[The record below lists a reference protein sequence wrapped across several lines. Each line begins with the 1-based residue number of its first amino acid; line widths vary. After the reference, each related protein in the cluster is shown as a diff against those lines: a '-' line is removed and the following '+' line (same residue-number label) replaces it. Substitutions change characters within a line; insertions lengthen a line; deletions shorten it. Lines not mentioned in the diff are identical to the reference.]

1 MNRIF
6 RSLLVLSFLAAAA
19 AAQTSPPSPDSK
31 SADSGPAQFKSA
43 QASPRKVDRAAA
55 YYHYGVAHMYEEQVT
70 VYGRSE
76 LANKAMDEY
85 RLAIEADPSS
95 EFLTSGL
102 AELYVKTGR
111 IRDAVLQAQ
120 DILKRDPNNL
130 EAHKLLGRIYLRS
143 LGDMPG
149 GGNGS
154 ENVLKLAI
162 EQYEQIV
169 KIEPDSVDDHLLLG
183 RLYRLNNDL
192 QKAEVELKTA
202 VKLDPDSEEAVT
214 TLSLLY
220 SDEGDTTH
228 ALQVLSAVPDTG
240 RSAKLYAALGA
251 TYEQRKDYKSAID
264 AYKHAIQLDRD
275 NLDAIR
281 GLADN
286 LLNDGQIDA
295 ALDQYKVI
303 ADANPEDAQT
313 YLRISEIYRRQGK
326 YDEALDSLKKAEAMV
341 PDALEVPYN
350 IAVVYEAQGHY
361 DDAAK
366 LLQDLLKRTEK
377 ADNSYSQSDRDNRA
391 IFVERLAVVYQAGGR
406 DDDAVKLLQDVL
418 KKTEK
423 DDSSY
428 SQSDRNNR
436 SMLLERLG
444 SVYRDQQNYQ
454 AAVETYRKMIPLGDD
469 NTRTAYQDIIDADRD
484 AKQWPEATAVAKEAV
499 QKLPDDRELRMVLD
513 AQVADTGDPEKPLA
527 DMRSLLKGVPEDR
540 EVYVRLG
547 IMYTRLKRWSDAE
560 EALNKAEQLST
571 KSEDKEAVFFLLGDT
586 YEHEKKY
593 DEAEAEF
600 KKILAAHPQN
610 DAAVASTL
618 NYLGY
623 MNADRDVRLEESL
636 NYIKQAVSMEPSNGA
651 YLDSLGWA
659 YFKLGKY
666 DLAEE
671 NLAKA
676 SARMGSDPTVQ
687 DHLGDLYQKTGRLKL
702 AADHWQRAVE
712 EWNKTIAP
720 EVDTDLF
727 AATQKKL
734 DAAKVR
740 LAREESGKQ
749 N

>member
-1 MNRIF
+1 
-6 RSLLVLSFLAAAA
+6 
-19 AAQTSPPSPDSK
+19 
-31 SADSGPAQFKSA
+31 
-43 QASPRKVDRAAA
+43 
-55 YYHYGVAHMYEEQVT
+55 MYEEQVT

-149 GGNGS
+149 SGNGS
-154 ENVLKLAI
+154 DNVLKLAI

-183 RLYRLNNDL
+183 RLYGLNNDL
-192 QKAEVELKTA
+192 QKAEVELKIA

-214 TLSLLY
+214 QLSLLY
-220 SDEGDTTH
+220 SEEGDTAK

-251 TYEQRKDYKSAID
+251 TYEQRKEYKRAID

-281 GLADN
+281 GLAEN
-286 LLNDGQIDA
+286 LLNDGQVDA
-295 ALDQYKVI
+295 ALEQFKVI

-313 YLRISEIYRRQGK
+313 FLRISEIYRRQGK
-326 YDEALDSLKKAEAMV
+326 YEEALESLKKAETMV
-341 PDALEVPYN
+341 PDSVEIPYN
-350 IAVVYEAQGHY
+350 VAVVYEAQARY
-361 DDAAK
+361 DEAAK
-366 LLQDLLKRTEK
+366 ILQDLLKKTEK
-377 ADNSYSQSDRDNRA
+377 PENGYSQGDRNNRA
-391 IFVERLAVVYQAGGR
+391 IFI
-406 DDDAVKLLQDVL
+406 
-418 KKTEK
+418 
-423 DDSSY
+423 
-428 SQSDRNNR
+428 
-436 SMLLERLG
+436 ERLG
-444 SVYRDQQNYQ
+444 MVYRDQENYP
-454 AAVETYRKMIPLGDD
+454 AAVEAFRKMIPLGDD
-469 NTRTAYQDIIDADRD
+469 NARTGYQDVIDTYRE
-484 AKQWPEATAVAKEAV
+484 AKQWPEATAAAKEAV
-499 QKLPDDRELRMVLD
+499 QKLPNDHELRMVLD
-513 AQVADTGDPEKPLA
+513 AQLADTGDPEKPLA
-527 DMRSLLKGVPEDR
+527 DVRSMLKGTPEDR
-540 EVYVRLG
+540 DVYLRLS

-571 KSEDKEAVFFLLGDT
+571 KSEDKEYVYFLRGST
-586 YEHEKKY
+586 YEREKKY
-593 DEAEAEF
+593 DQAEAEF
-600 KKILAAHPQN
+600 KKILAANPQS
-610 DAAVASTL
+610 AATL

-636 NYIKQAVSMEPSNGA
+636 NYIKTAVSLEPTNGA

-671 NLAKA
+671 TLNKA
-676 SARMGSDPTVQ
+676 SLRMGSDPTVQ

-702 AADHWQRAVE
+702 AAAHWERAVE
-712 EWNKTIAP
+712 EWNKTIGS
-720 EVDTDLF
+720 ELDTDLY

-740 LAREESGKQ
+740 LAKEGSGQ
-749 N
+749 Q

>member
-6 RSLLVLSFLAAAA
+6 RAVLVLSFLVAAA
-19 AAQTSPPSPDSK
+19 AAQSKPSSPAVKPADKPADSK
-31 SADSGPAQFKSA
+31 
-43 QASPRKVDRAAA
+43 ASPRKLDRAAA
-55 YYHYGVAHMYEEQVT
+55 YYHYTLAHMYEEQVT

-76 LANKAMDEY
+76 LANRAMEEY

-154 ENVLKLAI
+154 DNVLKLAI

-169 KIEPDSVDDHLLLG
+169 KIEPDKVDDHLLLG

-192 QKAEVELKTA
+192 QKAENELKIA

-228 ALQVLSAVPDTG
+228 ALQVLSSVPDKG

-251 TYEQRKDYKSAID
+251 TYEQRKDFKNAID

-281 GLADN
+281 GLAEN
-286 LLNDGQIDA
+286 LLNDGQVDA

-326 YDEALDSLKKAEAMV
+326 YDQALESLKKAEAMV

-350 IAVVYEAQGHY
+350 VAVVYEAQARY
-361 DDAAK
+361 DEAVK
-366 LLQDLLKRTEK
+366 ILQDLLKKTEK
-377 ADNSYSQSDRDNRA
+377 ADNNYSQADRNNRA
-391 IFVERLAVVYQAGGR
+391 IFI
-406 DDDAVKLLQDVL
+406 
-418 KKTEK
+418 
-423 DDSSY
+423 
-428 SQSDRNNR
+428 
-436 SMLLERLG
+436 ERLG
-444 SVYRDQQNYQ
+444 MVYRDQENYP
-454 AAVETYRKMIPLGDD
+454 AAVETFRKMIPLGDE
-469 NTRTAYQDIIDADRD
+469 NARTGYQDVIDTYRES
-484 AKQWPEATAVAKEAV
+484 KQWPEATATAKEAV

-513 AQVADTGDPEKPLA
+513 AQLADTGDPEKPLA
-527 DMRSLLKGVPEDR
+527 DVRSLLKGKPEDR
-540 EVYVRLG
+540 EVYLRLS
-547 IMYTRLKRWSDAE
+547 IMYTRLHRWSDAE
-560 EALNKAEQLST
+560 DSLSKAEQLST
-571 KSEDKEAVFFLLGDT
+571 KAEDKEYVSFLRGST
-586 YEHEKKY
+586 YEREKKY
-593 DEAEAEF
+593 DAAEAEF
-600 KKILAAHPQN
+600 RKVLAANPQS
-610 DAAVASTL
+610 AATL

-636 NYIKQAVSMEPSNGA
+636 NYIKQAVSLEPTNGA

-671 NLAKA
+671 NLTKA
-676 SARMGSDPTVQ
+676 SLRMGSDPTVQ

-702 AADHWQRAVE
+702 AAAHWERAVE
-712 EWNKTIAP
+712 EWNKTIGS
-720 EVDTDLF
+720 ELDGDLF
-727 AATQKKL
+727 ATTQKKL

-740 LAREESGKQ
+740 LAKEGPGNQ
-749 N
+749 

>member
-1 MNRIF
+1 M
-6 RSLLVLSFLAAAA
+6 LSFLAAAA
-19 AAQTSPPSPDSK
+19 AAQTSPALPGSK
-31 SADSGPAQFKSA
+31 PADSGRAQSDSSQSKSTPP
-43 QASPRKVDRAAA
+43 SPRKVDHAAA
-55 YYHYGVAHMYEEQVT
+55 YYHYAVAHMYEEQVT

-111 IRDAVLQAQ
+111 IRDAVLEAQ

-162 EQYEQIV
+162 DQYEQIV
-169 KIEPDSVDDHLLLG
+169 KIEPDNVDDHLLLG

-286 LLNDGQIDA
+286 LLNDGQVDA

-366 LLQDLLKRTEK
+366 LLQDLLKKTEK

-454 AAVETYRKMIPLGDD
+454 AAVEAFRKMIPLGDD
-469 NTRTAYQDIIDADRD
+469 NTRTGYQDIIDADRD

-499 QKLPDDRELRMVLD
+499 KKLPDDRELRMVLD
-513 AQVADTGDPEKPLA
+513 AQLADTDDPAKPLA

-547 IMYTRLKRWSDAE
+547 IMYTRLKRWSEAE

-571 KSEDKEAVFFLLGDT
+571 KSEDKEAVFFLQGDA

-636 NYIKQAVSMEPSNGA
+636 NYIKQAVSIEPNNGA

-712 EWNKTIAP
+712 EWNKTISP

-740 LAREESGKQ
+740 LAKEESGKQ
-749 N
+749 NQ

>member
-1 MNRIF
+1 VF
-6 RSLLVLSFLAAAA
+6 SLAAAA
-19 AAQTSPPSPDSK
+19 AAAQSKPSSPADKPADSK
-31 SADSGPAQFKSA
+31 
-43 QASPRKVDRAAA
+43 ASPRKSDRSAA
-55 YYHYGVAHMYEEQVT
+55 YYHYTLAHMYEEQVT

-76 LANKAMDEY
+76 LANRAMEEY

-143 LGDMPG
+143 LGDLPG

-154 ENVLKLAI
+154 DNVLKLAI

-169 KIEPDSVDDHLLLG
+169 KIEPDKVDDHLLLG

-192 QKAEVELKTA
+192 QKAENELKIA

-228 ALQVLSAVPDTG
+228 ALQVLSSVPDKG

-251 TYEQRKDYKSAID
+251 TYEQRKDFKNAID
-264 AYKHAIQLDRD
+264 AFKHAIQLDRD

-281 GLADN
+281 GLAEN
-286 LLNDGQIDA
+286 LLSDGQIDA

-326 YDEALDSLKKAEAMV
+326 YDQALESLKKAEVMV

-350 IAVVYEAQGHY
+350 VAVVYEAQARY
-361 DDAAK
+361 DEAVK
-366 LLQDLLKRTEK
+366 ILQDLLKKTEK
-377 ADNSYSQSDRDNRA
+377 ADNTYSQADRNNRA
-391 IFVERLAVVYQAGGR
+391 IFI
-406 DDDAVKLLQDVL
+406 
-418 KKTEK
+418 
-423 DDSSY
+423 
-428 SQSDRNNR
+428 
-436 SMLLERLG
+436 ERLG
-444 SVYRDQQNYQ
+444 MVYRDQENYP
-454 AAVETYRKMIPLGDD
+454 AAVETFRKMIPLGDE
-469 NTRTAYQDIIDADRD
+469 NARTGYQDVIDTYRES
-484 AKQWPEATAVAKEAV
+484 KQWPEATATAKEAV

-513 AQVADTGDPEKPLA
+513 AQLADTGDPEKPLA
-527 DMRSLLKGVPEDR
+527 DVRSLLKGKPEDR
-540 EVYVRLG
+540 EVYLRLS
-547 IMYTRLKRWSDAE
+547 IMYTRLHRWSDAE
-560 EALNKAEQLST
+560 ESLSKAEQLST
-571 KSEDKEAVFFLLGDT
+571 KAEDKEYVYFLRGST
-586 YEHEKKY
+586 YEREKKY
-593 DEAEAEF
+593 DAAEAEF
-600 KKILAAHPQN
+600 RKVLAANPQS
-610 DAAVASTL
+610 AATL

-623 MNADRDVRLEESL
+623 MNADREVRLEESL
-636 NYIKQAVSMEPSNGA
+636 NYIKLAVSLEPTNGA

-659 YFKLGKY
+659 YFRLGKY

-671 NLAKA
+671 NLTKA
-676 SARMGSDPTVQ
+676 SLRMGSDPTVQ

-702 AADHWQRAVE
+702 AAAHWERAVK
-712 EWNKTIAP
+712 EWNKTIGS
-720 EVDTDLF
+720 ELDGDLF

-740 LAREESGKQ
+740 LAKEGSGQ
-749 N
+749 Q